1 MKSESTT
8 ESEMRDEKAPWLKT
22 LKELTEYACDG
33 YALDP
38 RPWWK
43 RLADRCFPSWHGM
56 LPDLPEWAEDGIVI
70 ETRVNF
76 SFVDRLRI
84 LLTGNLSVKT
94 WTACENFPGRVETQ
108 SSAKPTAP
116 NWCA

>member
-1 MKSESTT
+1 MTEENTPSNTT
-8 ESEMRDEKAPWLKT
+8 DQPQSLASA
-22 LKELTEYACDG
+22 AC

-43 RLADRCFPSWHGM
+43 RLADRLFPSWHGM
-56 LPDLPEWAEDGIVI
+56 LPDLPEWAKDGIVI

-94 WTACENFPGRVETQ
+94 WTACQQPPGRVETQ